1 MKYKKMTISKGK
13 EKSGEEKIMEGVAYW
28 SKMCEDRGDFEAPA
42 DEADDDKEPMDVKLQ
57 MKTSKPLTRKTFTNR
72 SSKFQSFK
80 AEASRNM
87 AKSNKDLPNKQEV
100 DADQEIDNVTWAD
113 RWFQNS
119 KVQKVVKDSKI
130 LSKVRTSIK
139 VKLNTT
145 KAVESAAE
153 EAALSEPV
161 AEVDKNVDVSLPSV
175 IGSMEEYAKIVGKS
189 VEAIQDQR
197 VKPDLDGSASSNG
210 EEEEEE
216 EEDGLWGAIMAG
228 TK

>member
-1 MKYKKMTISKGK
+1 
-13 EKSGEEKIMEGVAYW
+13 
-28 SKMCEDRGDFEAPA
+28 
-42 DEADDDKEPMDVKLQ
+42 
-57 MKTSKPLTRKTFTNR
+57 
-72 SSKFQSFK
+72 
-80 AEASRNM
+80 
-87 AKSNKDLPNKQEV
+87 
-100 DADQEIDNVTWAD
+100 
-113 RWFQNS
+113 
-119 KVQKVVKDSKI
+119 VVKDSKI